1 MNTSDLNHH
10 LRGKTLLNRINL
22 VLLSFFAFA
31 LIGAYSIYKPFLLS
45 MIVAMLLTMATFNL
59 TKQINNKFKS
69 RKISSMIMST
79 LLTIIIFVP
88 VIYVTTI
95 GIEYLSKIDKDTL
108 KLIIRSLQ
116 DFLNS
121 IPYIDSLAEE
131 YLTEEQLLQSSQDA
145 LFYLT
150 SFGKAGLGF
159 IKNML
164 FVILFYFIINVYSDK
179 VFELIKLLLPI
190 SRCKSTKMIN
200 EISSTMEVVFYSTI
214 VTAFLEGL
222 LFGVLVGSFA
232 LNGLLLGIIYG
243 FASLVP
249 VVGGALVWAPV
260 SFYVWNSISPSAGW
274 VIIIYSIVVISIIAD
289 TFVKPIIIKVIKE
302 DMLKS
307 NIDINE
313 LVIFF
318 SILAG
323 MSSYGVW
330 GMILGPAITS
340 FLIAMTR
347 VYIEFNREDLEKI

>member
-1 MNTSDLNHH
+1 
-10 LRGKTLLNRINL
+10 LNRTNFI
-22 VLLSFFAFA
+22 LLSFFVFA

-59 TKQINNKFKS
+59 TQQIYHKFKS
-69 RKISSMIMST
+69 RKLSAFIMST

-88 VIYVTTI
+88 VIYLTNI
-95 GIEYLSKIDKDTL
+95 GFEYLSQIDKDTL

-116 DFLNS
+116 NFLNS
-121 IPYIDSLAEE
+121 IPYIGNFAEE
-131 YLTEEQLLQSSQDA
+131 YLTEDQLLTSSQDA

-159 IKNML
+159 LKNML
-164 FVILFYFIINVYSDK
+164 FVILFYFIINLYSDR
-179 VFELIKLLLPI
+179 VFEVIKLLLPI
-190 SRCKSTKMIN
+190 SRCKSIKMIN

-249 VVGGALVWAPV
+249 VIGGALVWAPV
-260 SFYVWNSISPSAGW
+260 AFYVWDTISPSAGW
-274 VIIIYSIVVISIIAD
+274 IIIIYSIVVISIIAD

-307 NIDINE
+307 NVQINE

-340 FLIAMTR
+340 FLIAMSR
-347 VYIEFNREDLEKI
+347 VYIDFNREDLERI

>member
-1 MNTSDLNHH
+1 
-10 LRGKTLLNRINL
+10 
-22 VLLSFFAFA
+22 
-31 LIGAYSIYKPFLLS
+31 

-59 TKQINNKFKS
+59 TQQIYHKFKS
-69 RKISSMIMST
+69 RKLSAFIMST

-88 VIYVTTI
+88 VIYLTNI
-95 GIEYLSKIDKDTL
+95 GFEYLSQIDKDTL

-116 DFLNS
+116 NFLNS
-121 IPYIDSLAEE
+121 IPYIGNFAEE
-131 YLTEEQLLQSSQDA
+131 YLTEDQLLTSSQDA

-159 IKNML
+159 LKNML
-164 FVILFYFIINVYSDK
+164 FVILFYFIINLYSDR
-179 VFELIKLLLPI
+179 VFEVIKLLLPI
-190 SRCKSTKMIN
+190 SRCKSIKMIN

-249 VVGGALVWAPV
+249 VIGGALVWAPV
-260 SFYVWNSISPSAGW
+260 SFYVWDTISPSAGW
-274 VIIIYSIVVISIIAD
+274 IIIIYSIVVISIIAD

-307 NIDINE
+307 NVQINE

-340 FLIAMTR
+340 FLIAMSR
-347 VYIEFNREDLEKI
+347 VYIDFNREDLERI

>member
-1 MNTSDLNHH
+1 MNTLNFKDQRKRKIH
-10 LRGKTLLNRINL
+10 LNRINL
-22 VLLSFFAFA
+22 VLLSLFAFS
-31 LIGAYSIYKPFLLS
+31 LIGAYTIYKPFLLS

-59 TKQINNKFKS
+59 TRQIHNRLNS
-69 RKISSMIMST
+69 RKMSSIIMSI
-79 LLTIIIFVP
+79 LLTIILFVP
-88 VIYVTTI
+88 IVYVTTI
-95 GIEYLSKIDKDTL
+95 GIKYLSKIDKDTL
-108 KLIIRSLQ
+108 KLIIHSIQNL
-116 DFLNS
+116 LNS
-121 IPYIDSLAEE
+121 IPYISGFSKE
-131 YLTEEQLLQSSQDA
+131 YLTEDQLLESSQNT

-159 IKNML
+159 VKNIL
-164 FVILFYFIINVYSDK
+164 FVILFYFILNIYSDK

-190 SRCKSTKMIN
+190 SRDKSTKMIN

-243 FASLVP
+243 FSSLVP
-249 VVGGALVWAPV
+249 IIGGALVWMPV
-260 SFYVWNSISPSAGW
+260 AFYIWDSISPSAGW

-347 VYIEFNREDLEKI
+347 VYIEFNREDLERI

>member
-1 MNTSDLNHH
+1 MNRTNF
-10 LRGKTLLNRINL
+10 I
-22 VLLSFFAFA
+22 LLSFFVFA

-59 TKQINNKFKS
+59 TQQIYHKFKS
-69 RKISSMIMST
+69 RKLSAFIMST

-88 VIYVTTI
+88 VIYLTNI
-95 GIEYLSKIDKDTL
+95 GFEYLSQIDKDTL

-116 DFLNS
+116 NFLNS
-121 IPYIDSLAEE
+121 IPYIGNFAEE
-131 YLTEEQLLQSSQDA
+131 YLTEDQLLTSSQDA

-159 IKNML
+159 LKNML
-164 FVILFYFIINVYSDK
+164 FVILFYFIINLYSDR
-179 VFELIKLLLPI
+179 VFEVIKLLLPI
-190 SRCKSTKMIN
+190 SRCKSIKMIN

-249 VVGGALVWAPV
+249 VIGGALVWAPV
-260 SFYVWNSISPSAGW
+260 AFYVWDTISPSAGW
-274 VIIIYSIVVISIIAD
+274 IIIIYSIVVISIIAD

-307 NIDINE
+307 NVQINE

-340 FLIAMTR
+340 FLIAMSR
-347 VYIEFNREDLEKI
+347 VYIDFNREDLERI

>member
-1 MNTSDLNHH
+1 MNRTNF
-10 LRGKTLLNRINL
+10 I
-22 VLLSFFAFA
+22 LLSFFVFA

-59 TKQINNKFKS
+59 TQQIYHKFKS
-69 RKISSMIMST
+69 RKLSAFIMST

-88 VIYVTTI
+88 VIYLTNI
-95 GIEYLSKIDKDTL
+95 GFEYLSQIDKDTL

-116 DFLNS
+116 NFLNS
-121 IPYIDSLAEE
+121 IPYIGNFAEE
-131 YLTEEQLLQSSQDA
+131 YLTEDQLLTSSQDA

-159 IKNML
+159 LKNML
-164 FVILFYFIINVYSDK
+164 FVILFYFIINLYSDR
-179 VFELIKLLLPI
+179 VFEVIKLLLPI
-190 SRCKSTKMIN
+190 SRCKSIKMIN

-249 VVGGALVWAPV
+249 VIGGALVWAPV
-260 SFYVWNSISPSAGW
+260 SFYVWDTISPSAGW
-274 VIIIYSIVVISIIAD
+274 IIIIYSIVVISIIAD

-307 NIDINE
+307 NVQINE

-340 FLIAMTR
+340 FLIAMSR
-347 VYIEFNREDLEKI
+347 VYIDFNREDLERI